1 MENRLSAKDML
12 ERTIKN
18 IEQKYSE
25 EIDQCY
31 NEIKTAADDCKF
43 STKIDLIAPA
53 CAGTMKKYFM
63 YKGYNAKLT
72 VYKGYNAKLTGGI
85 LELAWNVNFD
95 GTDMNNILKD
105 RTLLRAFI

>member
-1 MENRLSAKDML
+1 MGNRLNAKYML
-12 ERTIKN
+12 ERTIQH
-18 IEQKYSE
+18 IEEKYPN

-31 NEIKTAADDCKF
+31 KEISDAADACKF
-43 STKIDLIAPA
+43 STKIDFLAPA

-63 YKGYNAKLT
+63 YN
-72 VYKGYNAKLTGGI
+72 GYNAKLTGGI

-95 GTDMNNILKD
+95 GNDMNTILKD

>member
-12 ERTIKN
+12 ERTIKH
-18 IEQKYSE
+18 IEENYPN

-31 NEIKTAADDCKF
+31 NKIKTAADNCKF
-43 STKIDLIAPA
+43 SIKIDLIDQV
-53 CAGTMKKYFM
+53 CASRMKKYFM

-72 VYKGYNAKLTGGI
+72 GST

-95 GTDMNNILKD
+95 GTDVNNILKD

>member
-12 ERTIKN
+12 ERTIKH
-18 IEQKYSE
+18 IEEKYPN

-72 VYKGYNAKLTGGI
+72 GST

-95 GTDMNNILKD
+95 GTDVNNILKD

>member
-1 MENRLSAKDML
+1 MIQVKLDAKTIL

-72 VYKGYNAKLTGGI
+72 GGI

-95 GTDMNNILKD
+95 VTDMNNILKD

>member
-1 MENRLSAKDML
+1 MIQVKLDAKTIL

-31 NEIKTAADDCKF
+31 TEIKTAADDCKF

-72 VYKGYNAKLTGGI
+72 GNT

>member
-1 MENRLSAKDML
+1 MVKLDAVNML
-12 ERTIKN
+12 ERTIKH
-18 IEQKYSE
+18 IEEKYSN

-31 NEIKTAADDCKF
+31 KEIFDSADVCKF
-43 STKIDLIAPA
+43 STKIELTPA

-72 VYKGYNAKLTGGI
+72 GCT

-95 GTDMNNILKD
+95 GSDMNNIIKD
-105 RTLLRAFI
+105 RALFRAFI

>member
-1 MENRLSAKDML
+1 MIQVKLDAKTIL

-31 NEIKTAADDCKF
+31 KEISDAVDACKF
-43 STKIDLIAPA
+43 YTKIELTKA
-53 CAGTMKKYFM
+53 CAVTMKKYFM

-72 VYKGYNAKLTGGI
+72 GST

-95 GTDMNNILKD
+95 GTDVNNILKD

>member
-1 MENRLSAKDML
+1 MEHAKLDATNML
-12 ERTIKN
+12 KYTIRN
-18 IEQKYSE
+18 IEEKYPD

-31 NEIKTAADDCKF
+31 KEIFDTSDVCKF
-43 STKIDLIAPA
+43 STKIELTAA
-53 CAGTMKKYFM
+53 CSGIMKKYFM

-72 VYKGYNAKLTGGI
+72 GCI

>member
-1 MENRLSAKDML
+1 MIQVKLDARTIL

-31 NEIKTAADDCKF
+31 KEISDAADVCKF
-43 STKIDLIAPA
+43 STKIDLIDQT

-72 VYKGYNAKLTGGI
+72 GNT

-95 GTDMNNILKD
+95 GTDVNNILKD

>member
-1 MENRLSAKDML
+1 MIQVKLDAKTIL

-43 STKIDLIAPA
+43 STKIELIAPA

-72 VYKGYNAKLTGGI
+72 GNT

-95 GTDMNNILKD
+95 GNDMNTILKD
-105 RTLLRAFI
+105 RTLLRTFI

>member
-12 ERTIKN
+12 ERTIKH
-18 IEQKYSE
+18 IEEKYPN

-72 VYKGYNAKLTGGI
+72 GGI

>member
-1 MENRLSAKDML
+1 MIQVKLDAKTIL

-31 NEIKTAADDCKF
+31 NEIKTASDDCKF

-72 VYKGYNAKLTGGI
+72 GNT

-95 GTDMNNILKD
+95 GTDVNNILTD
-105 RTLLRAFI
+105 RIILRNFI

>member
-1 MENRLSAKDML
+1 MIMENRLNAKDML
-12 ERTIKN
+12 ERTIKH
-18 IEQKYSE
+18 IEENYPN

-31 NEIKTAADDCKF
+31 NKIKTAADGCKF
-43 STKIDLIAPA
+43 STKIDLITSA

-63 YKGYNAKLT
+63 CKGYNAKLLGCT
-72 VYKGYNAKLTGGI
+72 

-95 GTDMNNILKD
+95 GTDVNNILKE

>member
-1 MENRLSAKDML
+1 MIQVKLDAKTIL

-72 VYKGYNAKLTGGI
+72 GCT
-85 LELAWNVNFD
+85 LELVWNLNFD
-95 GTDMNNILKD
+95 GTDVNNILKD
-105 RTLLRAFI
+105 ITLLRAFI

>member
-1 MENRLSAKDML
+1 MIQVKLDAKTIL

-43 STKIDLIAPA
+43 STKIDFLAQA
-53 CAGTMKKYFM
+53 CTGTMKKYFM
-63 YKGYNAKLT
+63 
-72 VYKGYNAKLTGGI
+72 YKGYNAKLTGGI

>member
-1 MENRLSAKDML
+1 MIMENRLDAKNML
-12 ERTIKN
+12 ERTIKH
-18 IEQKYSE
+18 IEEKYPK

-72 VYKGYNAKLTGGI
+72 GGI

>member
-18 IEQKYSE
+18 IEEKYPN

-31 NEIKTAADDCKF
+31 NEIKTASDDCKF
-43 STKIDLIAPA
+43 STKIYLLAPVR
-53 CAGTMKKYFM
+53 CTMKKYFM
-63 YKGYNAKLT
+63 YKGYNT
-72 VYKGYNAKLTGGI
+72 KLTGNT

>member
-12 ERTIKN
+12 ERTIKH
-18 IEQKYSE
+18 IEEKYSD

-43 STKIDLIAPA
+43 STKINLLPSV
-53 CAGTMKKYFM
+53 CAGTIKKYFM

-72 VYKGYNAKLTGGI
+72 GGT

-95 GTDMNNILKD
+95 GTDMSNIIKD
-105 RTLLRAFI
+105 RELLRAFI

>member
-1 MENRLSAKDML
+1 MRQVKLDAVNIL

-18 IEQKYSE
+18 IEEKYPK

-43 STKIDLIAPA
+43 STKINLLDTA

-72 VYKGYNAKLTGGI
+72 AGT
-85 LELAWNVNFD
+85 LELAWNVNFAGSD
-95 GTDMNNILKD
+95 INNLNIMKD
-105 RTLLRAFI
+105 RTLLRSFI

>member
-1 MENRLSAKDML
+1 MKQSKLDARTML
-12 ERTIKN
+12 ERTIRR
-18 IEQKYSE
+18 IEETYPN

-31 NEIKTAADDCKF
+31 KAILDAADTCKF
-43 STKIDLIAPA
+43 STKIELSTT

-72 VYKGYNAKLTGGI
+72 GGV

-105 RTLLRAFI
+105 RTLLRTFI

>member
-1 MENRLSAKDML
+1 MIQVKLEAKTIL

-31 NEIKTAADDCKF
+31 NEIKTASDDCKF
-43 STKIDLIAPA
+43 STKIDLIDQS
-53 CAGTMKKYFM
+53 CAVTMKKYFM
-63 YKGYNAKLT
+63 YKGYK
-72 VYKGYNAKLTGGI
+72 AKLTGSK

-95 GTDMNNILKD
+95 GTDVNNILTD
-105 RTLLRAFI
+105 RIILRNFI

>member
-12 ERTIKN
+12 ERTIN
-18 IEQKYSE
+18 HIEEKYPN

-72 VYKGYNAKLTGGI
+72 GGI

>member
-1 MENRLSAKDML
+1 MIQVKLDAKTIL

-63 YKGYNAKLT
+63 YKGYNAKL
-72 VYKGYNAKLTGGI
+72 AGGT
-85 LELAWNVNFD
+85 LELAWNVNFN
-95 GTDMNNILKD
+95 GNDMNNILKD
-105 RTLLRAFI
+105 RLLLRAFI

>member
-1 MENRLSAKDML
+1 MIQVKLDAKTIL

-31 NEIKTAADDCKF
+31 NEIKTASDDCKF

-63 YKGYNAKLT
+63 
-72 VYKGYNAKLTGGI
+72 YKGYNAKLTGGI

>member
-1 MENRLSAKDML
+1 MIQVKLDAKTIL

-63 YKGYNAKLT
+63 YKGYK
-72 VYKGYNAKLTGGI
+72 AKLTGSK

-95 GTDMNNILKD
+95 GTDVNNILTD
-105 RTLLRAFI
+105 RIILRNFI